1 MVRRPQLPERPDR
14 WRRWVL
20 AAQGIYYIVTG
31 LWPLLHFSS
40 FASVVA
46 FRVNPFQAHVFAAL
60 IIVIGGSLLEATRRE
75 PPGPFPTML
84 GIGVASAIALV
95 SLVWL
100 PRLGVASLLWADLAV
115 EVAFAIALAILYP
128 RTPPERERTT
138 RRR

>member
-1 MVRRPQLPERPDR
+1 VVKRPKLPERPDR

-20 AAQGIYYIVTG
+20 SGQGGYYVITG

-40 FASVVA
+40 FTSVVA
-46 FRVNPFQAHVFAAL
+46 FRVNPFQAHVFAAV
-60 IIVIGGSLLEATRRE
+60 IIVVGGSLLEAARRE
-75 PPGPFPTML
+75 PPGRFPTML

-100 PRLGVASLLWADLAV
+100 PRLAVASLLWADLAV
-115 EVAFAIALAILYP
+115 EVAFAIALAVLYP
-128 RTPPERERTT
+128 RTPPEKERTT